1 MPREESKT
9 NEHQRDRR
17 CRRHERMIQINPRIL
32 ILSQGEFKAHYLLH
46 HVQREST
53 YCLKLTEKIA
63 NDSSLKLF
71 THENNLDNKVRM
83 FDVMQNNL
91 ESKQLKAIMRQ

>member
-1 MPREESKT
+1 MGI
-9 NEHQRDRR
+9 H
-17 CRRHERMIQINPRIL
+17 
-32 ILSQGEFKAHYLLH
+32 LL
-46 HVQREST
+46 
-53 YCLKLTEKIA
+53 LKLTEKIA

-91 ESKQLKAIMRQ
+91 ESKQLNLLCGSEQIAARTIPVKRLQDRKTIISKQCSENHLLFGPRNQRKRSS

>member
-1 MPREESKT
+1 M
-9 NEHQRDRR
+9 
-17 CRRHERMIQINPRIL
+17 
-32 ILSQGEFKAHYLLH
+32 
-46 HVQREST
+46 
-53 YCLKLTEKIA
+53 KLTEKIA

-91 ESKQLKAIMRQ
+91 ESKQLNLLCGSEQIAAKTIPVKRLQDRKRINNKKVTTKPSLIRSEKSKETVQRRRVS